1 MISLLSAIHAHSGGL
16 RVGGSREFKMRE
28 PVIPVGTHFQRRA
41 GKGYEIV
48 ISGDGLS
55 GKITRIS

>member
-1 MISLLSAIHAHSGGL
+1 
-16 RVGGSREFKMRE
+16 MRE

-48 ISGDGLS
+48 ISEDGLS